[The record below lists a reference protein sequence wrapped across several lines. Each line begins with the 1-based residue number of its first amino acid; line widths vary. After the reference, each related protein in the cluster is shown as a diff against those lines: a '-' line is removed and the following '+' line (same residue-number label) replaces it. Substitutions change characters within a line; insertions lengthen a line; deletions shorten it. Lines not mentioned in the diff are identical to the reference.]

1 MTAFSKATLP
11 PALRTPILIRKFY
24 KLLSGSVITA
34 LIFGLLAGC
43 TASQSTKSG
52 VSANHSSKSG
62 PKRSY
67 SVRGTRYYL
76 VENAKGFVQEG
87 LASWYGS
94 KFHGRKTSNQ
104 EVYDMHAMTAAHK
117 TLPFNTRV
125 RVLNLENQRE
135 ITVRI
140 NDRGPFIKGR
150 IIDVS
155 YAAAK
160 KLLLTKN
167 GIAKVRIKVVPTP
180 QKQLSNLHESSNTLA
195 IAGRNKN
202 NLLRNWDLNRVP
214 YLSPII

>member
-1 MTAFSKATLP
+1 
-11 PALRTPILIRKFY
+11 
-24 KLLSGSVITA
+24 
-34 LIFGLLAGC
+34 
-43 TASQSTKSG
+43 
-52 VSANHSSKSG
+52 
-62 PKRSY
+62 
-67 SVRGTRYYL
+67 

-202 NLLRNWDLNRVP
+202 NLLRNWDLKIID
-214 YLSPII
+214 PIRIL